1 MNEVQRNAG
10 TGRLANKIAVI
21 TGGASGIGRACAQAF
36 VREGAAVAIV
46 DRDGD
51 LARSLA
57 EELRAL
63 GANALAHE
71 HDVTDISAAHSLTAQ
86 ITDAL
91 GPIDI
96 LLTAAGLSRGFALVD
111 TPEEVWDEVFAVNV
125 KGTFGWMRAV
135 LPGMSARGA
144 GSVITV
150 ASQLTFGGGANNAAY
165 IASKGAIV
173 TLTRTA
179 ALEHAETGVRV
190 NSLLPGATETP
201 LLERSMARHT
211 DPGAARDRSRN
222 RHAMKRLGKP
232 EDIAAGAVYLASDE
246 STFVTGLELVID
258 GGWRVA

>member
-1 MNEVQRNAG
+1 MNEGQRNAS
-10 TGRLANKIAVI
+10 TGRLSNKIAVI
-21 TGGASGIGRACAQAF
+21 TGGASGIGRACAEAF

-71 HDVTDISAAHSLTAQ
+71 HDVTDVSKAQTLAAQ

-96 LLTAAGLSRGFALVD
+96 LLTAAG
-111 TPEEVWDEVFAVNV
+111 
-125 KGTFGWMRAV
+125 GT
-135 LPGMSARGA
+135 
-144 GSVITV
+144 
-150 ASQLTFGGGANNAAY
+150 NNAAY

-179 ALEHAETGVRV
+179 ALEHAEAGVRV